1 MANNIPK
8 DKRERIFELVYD
20 RADAFGYCTRNRPDN
35 SMFMNSLVN
44 DPEIGG
50 VLSQYMPTG
59 EVRTYVKDTILN
71 RYTKD
76 LVKRKMATIEP
87 IPVFQMVFE
96 VDTLFVGQTG
106 HITVCRASN
115 NDVYVLS
122 TGTYLK
128 WETALRKA
136 LEYIASKGL
145 SENHVVHIC
154 LGLVVINDDITSGDK
169 KAIEDE
175 LSIVNTKAFFIG

>member
-1 MANNIPK
+1 MPNNIPR

-71 RYTKD
+71 KYAKD
-76 LVKRKMATIEP
+76 LVKRKMAAIEP
-87 IPVFQMVFE
+87 IPVFQIVYGI
-96 VDTLFVGQTG
+96 DTHFVGKTG
-106 HITVCRASN
+106 QITVCRANN
-115 NDVYVLS
+115 NDIYVLS
-122 TGTYLK
+122 AGTYLK

-136 LEYIASKGL
+136 LEYITSKELVKDHG
-145 SENHVVHIC
+145 VHIC
-154 LGLVVINDDITSGDK
+154 LGLVVTNDDITSGDK

-175 LSIVNTKAFFIG
+175 LSIVNARAFFIA